1 MMTSIRYKNREETK
15 MNHYNTIG
23 IDSQLDWPRIR
34 KLFCIGLFAA
44 CLVLAGDMLLG
55 WSVADENV
63 VVLGTFSK
71 YIGLSEQRV
80 FWSAFLGLIGIPL
93 EGLCY
98 FGIYR
103 LIACNS
109 MKLAHIYRSGIF
121 GVLMF
126 GALVH
131 VMCCASVYYLNQMYQ
146 LQSDAAFVETL
157 RFAKYFLLPVTGL
170 FLIFFLLLSV
180 TQISAFLK
188 GYTPYPKWCTVFS
201 PFFGVT
207 AILIARV
214 VGNHAI
220 TNALSTG
227 WISIGNIWMFGGL
240 LVMMNKAK
248 INSI

>member
-1 MMTSIRYKNREETK
+1 
-15 MNHYNTIG
+15 
-23 IDSQLDWPRIR
+23 
-34 KLFCIGLFAA
+34 
-44 CLVLAGDMLLG
+44 
-55 WSVADENV
+55 
-63 VVLGTFSK
+63 
-71 YIGLSEQRV
+71 
-80 FWSAFLGLIGIPL
+80 
-93 EGLCY
+93 
-98 FGIYR
+98 
-103 LIACNS
+103 

-146 LQSDAAFVETL
+146 LQSDAAFAETI

-170 FLIFFLLLSV
+170 FLIFFLLLTV

-227 WISIGNIWMFGGL
+227 WISIGNIWMFVGL

-248 INSI
+248 NQ